1 MRWNVQLVPTSSV
14 LFSML
19 RVPPKGI
26 GSLCIAG
33 QQQWYEWYMK
43 MLWLSRDWTPSQKC
57 CSCRLLSASNT
68 HHADLRHHWWWWL
81 LSVRL
86 LLIRSFSIKCGRYT
100 FQPFT
105 VTILITTQVLAHQPQ
120 TIVWRTYISIDQT
133 PGDAFEGSFDD
144 SYAHEGSRL
153 NDEVESGTMWCSFV
167 VSSY

>member
-1 MRWNVQLVPTSSV
+1 MNDIWRCSGYLGIEHHPKNVAAAGYYQQAIHIMPTCVIIDDDS
-14 LFSML
+14 F
-19 RVPPKGI
+19 
-26 GSLCIAG
+26 
-33 QQQWYEWYMK
+33 
-43 MLWLSRDWTPSQKC
+43 
-57 CSCRLLSASNT
+57 
-68 HHADLRHHWWWWL
+68 
-81 LSVRL
+81 SVRL
-86 LLIRSFSIKCGRYT
+86 LLMRSFSIKWGRYT

-105 VTILITTQVLAHQPQ
+105 ITIPITTQVLVHQPQ